1 MTNVTTYHDPR
12 LDLESLRAEDLYAIA
27 SNESAAHK
35 DLALRILVERGSLFA
50 LKDDVYADA
59 QKLILDNPIIL
70 RKVDPASAVIAL
82 KLPGL
87 IEVVADAQ
95 RKRELLAR
103 VVDQNHAAHVQSIAD
118 LGGAVIANRDATDQS
133 LHIAAINLWSYVLKQ
148 AWQVAEDAAA
158 QKIEH
163 DKLRTDHERES
174 ADAQARLVLLERSLW
189 RKLSDWTKA
198 RWSRLRERKADPALA
213 EREDEAAFSERVAE
227 MIRRA

>member
-95 RKRELLAR
+95 RKAR
-103 VVDQNHAAHVQSIAD
+103 IAGTR
-118 LGGAVIANRDATDQS
+118 GGSESRGSRT
-133 LHIAAINLWSYVLKQ
+133 
-148 AWQVAEDAAA
+148 
-158 QKIEH
+158 EH
-163 DKLRTDHERES
+163 
-174 ADAQARLVLLERSLW
+174 
-189 RKLSDWTKA
+189 
-198 RWSRLRERKADPALA
+198 
-213 EREDEAAFSERVAE
+213 
-227 MIRRA
+227 RRPRRCRHCE